1 MLIQK
6 KTRCNCE
13 SFAFTIARMIVCI
26 CNNISSKVLDAYR
39 AEGLSLDDV
48 RSDYGLA
55 SNCGQCLATAER
67 LMASAGVPMPAQ
79 RAMAESQ
86 LIAVSA

>member
-1 MLIQK
+1 LEGLLWLVIQ
-6 KTRCNCE
+6 NIP
-13 SFAFTIARMIVCI
+13 AHGQNMIVRF
-26 CNNISSKVLDAYR
+26 NISSKVLDAYR

-79 RAMAESQ
+79 RAIAESQ

>member
-1 MLIQK
+1 
-6 KTRCNCE
+6 
-13 SFAFTIARMIVCI
+13 MIVCI

-67 LMASAGVPMPAQ
+67 LMGSAGVPMPAQ
-79 RAMAESQ
+79 RAIAESQ